1 MGQLMSMITQI
12 TDVWELVVIISSAS
26 IIINNG
32 IVTFIHGDGV

>member
-32 IVTFIHGDGV
+32 IVPFIHGDGV